1 MTGGKYRFWI
11 LSMIM
16 FMMMINF
23 IDRGAIS
30 YAQAS
35 IIGEFK
41 LDVKSWGQVLGYF
54 GYGYMIG
61 GLLGGLFSDLKG
73 PRFVWIVAGT
83 GWSIF
88 AICTA
93 FVGNIGMA
101 LFGGSI
107 LAGFAIIRIMFG
119 FFEAPVFSANNRII
133 ANWAA
138 PSERAFCSS
147 LLLAGPPIGSL
158 LTAPIAVALLSA
170 FDWRMMFVILGIIG
184 LLWVVLFTKIFTNR
198 PEDNPKVSAEEL
210 QTIRSTEGLLATEVT
225 LEESEKSKAT
235 FWDFFKNPTLV
246 LNTIS
251 FFAFQYVNFM
261 LLLWTPKYLQ
271 DVHHFQL
278 SSLWYL
284 GMIPWI
290 GPCFTVL
297 LGGKISD
304 YLRRETGSLRIAR
317 PGVII
322 TSLTLTAI
330 CFLLIPTAESAAMV
344 LLLIAIGN
352 SFNFVTNSIF
362 WTIIVDTEPAKV
374 GTFSGITHFITN
386 IATITAPVLTGS
398 LVAAYGYTAMF
409 LAASVA
415 AGIGVVA
422 MIFVK
427 PGRRIPITHVKKEA
441 L

>member
-1 MTGGKYRFWI
+1 MGGKYRYWI

-16 FMMMINF
+16 LMMMVNF

-30 YAQAS
+30 YAQAA
-35 IIGEFK
+35 IISEFQ
-41 LDVKSWGQVLGYF
+41 LDIVSWGQVLGYF
-54 GYGYMIG
+54 GYGYMVG
-61 GLLGGLFSDLKG
+61 GLLGGLLSDLKG
-73 PRFVWIVAGT
+73 PKFVWILAGT

-88 AICTA
+88 AMATA
-93 FVGNIGMA
+93 FAGNIGVA
-101 LFGGSI
+101 LFGGSA
-107 LAGFAIIRIMFG
+107 LVGFAIIRIMFG
-119 FFEAPVFSANNRII
+119 LFEAPVFSANNRII

-138 PSERAFCSS
+138 PHERGFCSS
-147 LLLAGPPIGSL
+147 LLLVGPPLGSL

-170 FDWRMMFVILGIIG
+170 FDWRMMFVFLGIIG
-184 LLWVVLFTKIFTNR
+184 LIWVVLFNKMFTNR
-198 PEDNPKVSAEEL
+198 PEDHPKVSPEEL
-210 QTIRSTEGLLATEVT
+210 QAIRSSEGLLATEVT
-225 LEESEKSKAT
+225 LEESEKKKAT
-235 FWDFFKNPTLV
+235 FWDFFKNPTL
-246 LNTIS
+246 LFNTIS

-290 GPCFTVL
+290 GPCITVL

-304 YLRRETGSLRIAR
+304 YLRRKTGSLRIAR

-322 TSLTLTAI
+322 TSLLLTAI
-330 CFLLIPTAESAAMV
+330 CFLLIPTAESAATV

-374 GTFSGITHFITN
+374 GTFSGITHFIVN
-386 IATITAPVLTGS
+386 IATVSAPVITGS

-409 LAASVA
+409 LGAAVA
-415 AGIGVVA
+415 AGVGVIA
-422 MIFVK
+422 MFFVK
-427 PGRRIPITHVKKEA
+427 PGKRTPISQGKSEMA
-441 L
+441 

>member
-1 MTGGKYRFWI
+1 MRANYRYWI

-16 FMMMINF
+16 FMMMVNF

-30 YAQAS
+30 YAQAA
-35 IIGEFK
+35 IIKEFS
-41 LDVKSWGQVLGYF
+41 LDLVSWGQVLGYF

-73 PRFVWIVAGT
+73 PKFVWILAGT

-88 AICTA
+88 AMATA
-93 FVGNIGMA
+93 FAGNIGLA
-101 LFGGSI
+101 LFGGSA
-107 LAGFAIIRIMFG
+107 LAGFAIVRIMFG
-119 FFEAPVFSANNRII
+119 FFEAPVFSAINRII

-138 PSERAFCSS
+138 PRERAFCSS
-147 LLLAGPPIGSL
+147 LLLAGPPLGSL
-158 LTAPIAVALLSA
+158 LTAPISVALLSF
-170 FDWRMMFVILGIIG
+170 FDWRTMFVILGIIG
-184 LLWVVLFTKIFTNR
+184 LIWVVFFAKMFTNR
-198 PEDNPKVSAEEL
+198 PEDHPKVSPEEIHA
-210 QTIRSTEGLLATEVT
+210 IRSSEGLLATEVT
-225 LEESEKSKAT
+225 LEESEKQKAT
-235 FWDFFKNPTLV
+235 VWDFFKNPTMV
-246 LNTIS
+246 FNTIS

-290 GPCFTVL
+290 GPCITVL

-304 YLRRETGSLRIAR
+304 YLRRKTGSLRIAR

-322 TSLTLTAI
+322 ASLSLTAI
-330 CFLLIPTAESAAMV
+330 CFLLIPAAESAATV

-374 GTFSGITHFITN
+374 GTFSGITHFIVN
-386 IATITAPVLTGS
+386 IATVTAPVLTGS
-398 LVAAYGYTAMF
+398 LVASYGYTAMF
-409 LAASVA
+409 LGAAVA
-415 AGIGVVA
+415 AGVGVLA
-422 MIFVK
+422 MFFVK
-427 PGRRIPITHVKKEA
+427 PGRRTPVSTLEQKAV
-441 L
+441 